1 MDIKIEGITKEI
13 MEIALKQAK
22 NARLNILG
30 QMNQVICEPNTSGTN
45 APKTTVLK
53 INTDKIRDLI
63 GKGGETIKGI
73 MSASGAN
80 VDVNDAGVVNIFA
93 GNQEAFD
100 KAVQMVKDITISPEV
115 NKVYLGTVMK
125 IVEFGAFV
133 NIMPN
138 QDGLLHI
145 SEITHERIDKVED
158 HLKEGDEIDVKVL
171 GIDRGR
177 IKLSRKVLLD
187 K

>member
-1 MDIKIEGITKEI
+1 
-13 MEIALKQAK
+13 
-22 NARLNILG
+22 
-30 QMNQVICEPNTSGTN
+30 
-45 APKTTVLK
+45 
-53 INTDKIRDLI
+53 
-63 GKGGETIKGI
+63 
-73 MSASGAN
+73 
-80 VDVNDAGVVNIFA
+80 
-93 GNQEAFD
+93 
-100 KAVQMVKDITISPEV
+100 MVKNITISPEV
-115 NKVYLGTVMK
+115 NKIYLGTVMK

-145 SEITHERIDKVED
+145 SEISHERVDKVED

-171 GIDRGR
+171 GVDKGR

>member
-1 MDIKIEGITKEI
+1 
-13 MEIALKQAK
+13 
-22 NARLNILG
+22 
-30 QMNQVICEPNTSGTN
+30 
-45 APKTTVLK
+45 
-53 INTDKIRDLI
+53 
-63 GKGGETIKGI
+63 
-73 MSASGAN
+73 
-80 VDVNDAGVVNIFA
+80 VD
-93 GNQEAFD
+93 
-100 KAVQMVKDITISPEV
+100 
-115 NKVYLGTVMK
+115 KVYTGKIVK

-145 SEITHERIDKVED
+145 SEIAHERVEKVED

-171 GIDRGR
+171 DLDRGR